1 MSFYWMK
8 DNKIE
13 IHTFESLSLRE
24 QEEVTKAKLKNP
36 YFTFLLVCRYPL
48 KGAPHIFECVVGLG
62 GFSYEP
68 AKPEEGKVVPLTRRA
83 ELYGLLRNPIWA
95 KYSCKLDTTSMFSPS
110 RMFLSSLL
118 SFLNL
123 QSWRFFLC
131 GNPRISL
138 LISLVFSILWKKDH

>member
-1 MSFYWMK
+1 MK

-48 KGAPHIFECVVGLG
+48 KGAPHIFEGVVGLG

-110 RMFLSSLL
+110 RLFLSSLL
-118 SFLNL
+118 SLLKL
-123 QSWRFFLC
+123 QS
-131 GNPRISL
+131 
-138 LISLVFSILWKKDH
+138 

>member
-1 MSFYWMK
+1 MK

-36 YFTFLLVCRYPL
+36 YFTFLLVCIYPL
-48 KGAPHIFECVVGLG
+48 KGAPHIFECVVGPG

-68 AKPEEGKVVPLTRRA
+68 AKPEEGKVVPLTRKA
-83 ELYGLLRNPIWA
+83 ELYGLLKTQFGLSLAVNWILLL
-95 KYSCKLDTTSMFSPS
+95 CVSPL

-118 SFLNL
+118 SFLKL
-123 QSWRFFLC
+123 QSGRCFLY
-131 GNPRISL
+131 GNQRISL
-138 LISLVFSILWKKDH
+138 LLSLVISNL